1 MVKPGILCREISFST
16 QLKSIYLCVI
26 DLSFL
31 WINWS
36 DMFKWTKRT
45 KRQIQAPRKK
55 MQNAVLTQIFFLWV
69 VFPNLIQIVEKSFK
83 GCWWTFLPASTSVHV
98 LVVVVVVVIVVVVVV
113 IVVVVVV
120 VDVDSVDHGE
130 DSVGHR
136 EHKGQKTKGGK
147 LSVAAWG
154 RNHVWFE
161 FKQAR
166 KARRCYLQIWNCHP
180 LTHSLTD

>member
-1 MVKPGILCREISFST
+1 MGE
-16 QLKSIYLCVI
+16 
-26 DLSFL
+26 
-31 WINWS
+31 
-36 DMFKWTKRT
+36 

-69 VFPNLIQIVEKSFK
+69 VFPNLIQIVEQSFK

-130 DSVGHR
+130 DSVGHGKDKR
-136 EHKGQKTKGGK
+136 QKTKGCK
-147 LSVAAWG
+147 LSMAAWG
-154 RNHVWFE
+154 KKACFRNTGCVTTTKKTNNRLERPAGQELRASANPPSIISRKMSQFG
-161 FKQAR
+161 FPAR
-166 KARRCYLQIWNCHP
+166 SPCAATQGIL
-180 LTHSLTD
+180 L

>member
-1 MVKPGILCREISFST
+1 MTIGKPHAKKNACSNG
-16 QLKSIYLCVI
+16 
-26 DLSFL
+26 
-31 WINWS
+31 
-36 DMFKWTKRT
+36 
-45 KRQIQAPRKK
+45 RKK
-55 MQNAVLTQIFFLWV
+55 TNTSPTQKDAKCRFNRDLFLWV

-161 FKQAR
+161 FKQAC
-166 KARRCYLQIWNCHP
+166 KARRCYLQIWNCHS